1 VSLGLRMTTR
11 QNGPLPELQPPAP
24 AYGPHRHQFDFSTYF
39 QDLTTLAR
47 HCLAAAGPAAAAR
60 AIQDRAEAVLA
71 AYPEEVSLI
80 ACAAGCSHCCIMNV
94 AVLAPE
100 VAAIA
105 DYLKTAVASAR
116 LATIRLRIETLVAAS
131 RNLTEEERLALHH
144 ACAFVD
150 ERGYCEIH
158 PVRPLL
164 CRRANS
170 VDAKDCMRALEM
182 QEGGMQVPI
191 VADLFHERLFEQ
203 AFLALARALDE
214 AGTDSASGR
223 LSEEVLRYLQDADE
237 PG

>member
-1 VSLGLRMTTR
+1 MTTR
-11 QNGPLPELQPPAP
+11 QSDPQPELQPPSP

-47 HCLAAAGPAAAAR
+47 HCLAAGDTTGPAAAAR

-71 AYPEEVSLI
+71 AYPETGSLI

-105 DYLKTAVASAR
+105 DHLKTAVPSAR
-116 LATIRLRIETLVAAS
+116 LATIRLRLETLVAAT

-144 ACAFVD
+144 SCAFLD

-158 PVRPLL
+158 RVRPLL

-214 AGTDSASGR
+214 SGTDSASGR
-223 LSEEVLRYLQDADE
+223 LSDEVLRHLQD
-237 PG
+237 